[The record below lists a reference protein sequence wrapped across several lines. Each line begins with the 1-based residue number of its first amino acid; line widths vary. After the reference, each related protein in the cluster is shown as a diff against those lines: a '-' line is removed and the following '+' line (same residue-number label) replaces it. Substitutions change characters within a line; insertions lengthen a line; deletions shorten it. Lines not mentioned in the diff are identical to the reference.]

1 MFRFYL
7 LIKCSR
13 GLGLALAIALVS
25 RWVCAAMACAKC
37 AGKSKHNLLKNA
49 KGRLYYFLV
58 CPRLIFQSQSYLR
71 SRSLVHVG
79 NFCLKIVFRC
89 FLKHKFVRALLLPT
103 TCVYGGCGFRSHDKS
118 PWANEITKTK
128 LQTNTRAR
136 SLHKH
141 AVLVAQ
147 LL

>member
-13 GLGLALAIALVS
+13 GLGLALAIALGS

-79 NFCLKIVFRC
+79 NFCVKIVFRC

-103 TCVYGGCGFRSHDKS
+103 CVFLLWCASEAASCPRNQTWNEDKDY
-118 PWANEITKTK
+118 N
-128 LQTNTRAR
+128 
-136 SLHKH
+136 LHVT
-141 AVLVAQ
+141 AP
-147 LL
+147 